1 MTPKEIITKLEQ
13 ASGLNPFENTRR
25 IDVIEVRALLCFILR
40 DKLRMRWI
48 AIKEVFLKH
57 GKKTSNSSLMNSYNN
72 YLKYKESSK
81 SLNDLESQFD
91 FELETVDEISKTQIL
106 ENRIRILSR
115 KLKNCETQNKENLE
129 NIVFRG
135 K

>member
-1 MTPKEIITKLEQ
+1 
-13 ASGLNPFENTRR
+13 
-25 IDVIEVRALLCFILR
+25 
-40 DKLRMRWI
+40 
-48 AIKEVFLKH
+48 
-57 GKKTSNSSLMNSYNN
+57 MNSYNN

-81 SLNDLESQFD
+81 SLKDLESQFD
-91 FELETVDEISKTQIL
+91 FKLETVDEISKTQIL